1 MRKLSIEGADVLE
14 GGDGDDTLTG
24 GAGVDVLHGG
34 KNNDIYI
41 WKTGH
46 GNDTIDDDYGD
57 MVSTFPLLSLLL
69 DGFTM
74 ETDFGYRGYTV
85 ILVLARANFFL

>member
-1 MRKLSIEGADVLE
+1 MVVVPGLIAVSSPVFLSMLATDFL
-14 GGDGDDTLTG
+14 DDFHVRPVYL
-24 GAGVDVLHGG
+24 ALSVDAC
-34 KNNDIYI
+34 
-41 WKTGH
+41 
-46 GNDTIDDDYGD
+46 